1 MISCDAHYIA
11 ELIPEITYNDVI
23 CSMGLSNGIFLM
35 NYDQNDIYMMK
46 SRFVTSQ
53 LQLLDR
59 LGISYRLCKAEELF
73 DEKVSLEKVL
83 VFLPKMLLDN
93 IASLHQDTKQL
104 ALSMSSF
111 LVRRK
116 DGDTVILTGMEPDE
130 TEYEKEATREQLEK
144 LSRFQ
149 MKPSMDSLVIVDLGE
164 VCCDRSIIRNNI
176 RESMEHCLS
185 DYDGIDNGELL
196 WYGGKSAY
204 RKLYDVISR
213 FDELDETARK
223 VLVGTMVSGS
233 NFFYRKEFWEA
244 LKEYEDLDAKELNEL
259 RVAGGLW
266 RKIIRTLVNH
276 VCFQQ
281 KINLVEIESVIMK
294 IESTELHFF
303 SYIKNTI

>member
-1 MISCDAHYIA
+1 MVSCDAHYIA

-46 SRFVTSQ
+46 SRYVTSQ

-59 LGISYRLCKAEELF
+59 LGISYKLLGTAELF
-73 DEKVSLEKVL
+73 DETVSLEKVL
-83 VFLPKMLLDN
+83 IFLPKMLLDN
-93 IASLHQDTKQL
+93 IAVLHQDTKQL
-104 ALSMSSF
+104 ALSMSSY

-116 DGDTVILTGMEPDE
+116 DTDTVILTGMEPDE
-130 TEYEKEATREQLEK
+130 TEYEKVVSRQDLEK
-144 LSRFQ
+144 LSHFQ
-149 MKPSMDSLVIVDLGE
+149 MKPSMESLVIVDLGE
-164 VCCDRSIIRNNI
+164 VSCDRNTIRNNI

-204 RKLYDVISR
+204 RKLYEVITK

-259 RVAGGLW
+259 RVTGGLW

-276 VCFQQ
+276 LCFQQ
-281 KINLVEIESVIMK
+281 KINLVEIENVIMK
-294 IESTELHFF
+294 IETTELHFF

>member
-11 ELIPEITYNDVI
+11 KLIPDITYNDVI

-35 NYDQNDIYMMK
+35 NYDQKDIYMMK
-46 SRFVTSQ
+46 SRYVTSQ
-53 LQLLDR
+53 MQLIDR
-59 LGISYRLCKAEELF
+59 LGISYKLFSIEDLF
-73 DEKVSLEKVL
+73 DETVSLEKVL

-93 IASLHQDTKQL
+93 ITALHQDTKQL

-111 LVRRK
+111 LVRHK
-116 DGDTVILTGMEPDE
+116 NADTVILTGMEPDE
-130 TEYEKEATREQLEK
+130 TEYEKEVSRQELEK
-144 LSRFQ
+144 LSRFE
-149 MKPSMDSLVIVDLGE
+149 MKPSMDSLIIVELGE
-164 VCCDRSIIRNNI
+164 ACRDRNTIRINI
-176 RESMEHCLS
+176 HESMEHCLS
-185 DYDGIDNGELL
+185 DYDGIDTGELL

-204 RKLYDVISR
+204 RKLYEVISR
-213 FDELDETARK
+213 FDKLDETVRK

-244 LKEYEDLDAKELNEL
+244 LKEYEELDPRELNEL

-266 RKIIRTLVNH
+266 RKVIRTLVNH

-281 KINLVEIESVIMK
+281 NINLMEMENVIMK
-294 IESTELHFF
+294 IEKTELHFF